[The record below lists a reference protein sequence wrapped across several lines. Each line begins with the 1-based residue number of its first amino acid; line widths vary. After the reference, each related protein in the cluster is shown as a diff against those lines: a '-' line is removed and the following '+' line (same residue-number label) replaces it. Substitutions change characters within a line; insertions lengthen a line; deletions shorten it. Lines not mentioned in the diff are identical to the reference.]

1 MNFLRTDKIITTP
14 SPNFPPLLSNIT
26 EAYQF
31 GSGNMITL
39 RKTHICEEN
48 ENV

>member
-14 SPNFPPLLSNIT
+14 NVPPLFSNMMK
-26 EAYQF
+26 AYQF
-31 GSGNMITL
+31 DSGNMITL

>member
-14 SPNFPPLLSNIT
+14 SPNFPPFLSNIT

-31 GSGNMITL
+31 ASGNMITS
-39 RKTHICEEN
+39 RKIHICEDN